1 MSHTAVVILNYNG
14 DKLLKQFLPSVL
26 QFSPEAEVI
35 VADNGSTDASR
46 ETLAK
51 EFPQVRTIL
60 LPTNYGFC
68 GGYNESLRQVDAD
81 YFVLLN
87 SDVEVTEGW
96 LTPMIN
102 LMDNDHRIAAV
113 QPKILA
119 YHNKRTFE
127 YAGAGGG
134 YIDAFGYPFC
144 RGRIFNQVEED
155 RGQYNDQR
163 EIFWAT
169 GACMMIRSAA
179 YQDFG
184 GLDED
189 FFAHMEEI
197 DLCWKIHRTGKKI
210 FYCGQSSVYHVGAGT
225 LGYDS
230 PRKTF
235 LNFRNNLSLIFKH
248 FSTGELIFKLPLRFA
263 LDWLASFVFLLQ
275 GKPANAWAILRAQ
288 VAFIQWLPRNLRKRR
303 MLLKEYPSYAREAIY
318 PGLLIIDFYLL
329 SRKTFDSMRFLPKQ
343 ISL

>member
-14 DKLLKQFLPSVL
+14 DKLLKQFLPSVIK
-26 QFSPEAEVI
+26 FSPEAEVI
-35 VADNGSTDASR
+35 VADNGSADLSR
-46 ETLAK
+46 ETLARD
-51 EFPQVRTIL
+51 FPQVRTIL
-60 LPTNYGFC
+60 LPQNYGFC
-68 GGYNESLRQVDAD
+68 GGYNQSLKQVKAD
-81 YFVLLN
+81 YYVLLN

-96 LTPMIN
+96 LAPMIN
-102 LMDNDHRIAAV
+102 QLDNDHRIAAV

-119 YHNKRTFE
+119 YHNKNTFE

-144 RGRIFNQVEED
+144 RGRMFNTLEED
-155 RGQYNDQR
+155 HAQYNDQR

-169 GACMMIRSAA
+169 GACMMIRSAV
-179 YQDFG
+179 YHEFG

-197 DLCWKIHRTGKKI
+197 DLCWKIHRTGLRI
-210 FYCGQSSVYHVGAGT
+210 AYSGSSRVYHVGAGT

-248 FSTGELIFKLPLRFA
+248 FSTAELIIKLPLRFG
-263 LDWLASFVFLLQ
+263 LDWVASLIFLVQ
-275 GKPANAWAILRAQ
+275 GKPANAWAILRAHW
-288 VAFIQWLPRNLRKRR
+288 AFMAWLPLNLRKRR
-303 MLLKEYPSYAREAIY
+303 GLLQEYPTYARQTVY
-318 PGLLIIDFYLL
+318 PGLLIVDYYLRG
-329 SRKTFDSMRFLPKQ
+329 RKTFDRLGFPKK
-343 ISL
+343 